1 MKAKKEK
8 GMGKE
13 DKGKKSGEGKVE
25 ECARIRPRARRWDQ
39 KKTGKRKSELRP
51 VTIVILGA
59 SLAGAPRKEGTG
71 KAVGWTQ
78 ESSNATLDP
87 LSVKHYALPTSTLTS
102 PQAIIM
108 TIFLKSLVDYKH
120 QTAQ

>member
-1 MKAKKEK
+1 MKAKKEE

-78 ESSNATLDP
+78 ESSNVTL
-87 LSVKHYALPTSTLTS
+87 
-102 PQAIIM
+102 
-108 TIFLKSLVDYKH
+108 
-120 QTAQ
+120 